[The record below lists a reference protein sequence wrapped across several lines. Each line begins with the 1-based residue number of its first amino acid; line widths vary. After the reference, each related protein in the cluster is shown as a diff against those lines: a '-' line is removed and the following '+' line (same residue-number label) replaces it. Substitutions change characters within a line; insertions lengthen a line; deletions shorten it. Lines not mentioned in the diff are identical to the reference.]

1 MLAYPDNTSP
11 TGASSARAGDSRS
24 IWIHSDPNQAM
35 PEGITRDASIESH
48 RLPGRFIH
56 LLC

>member
-1 MLAYPDNTSP
+1 MLAYPDNTSS
-11 TGASSARAGDSRS
+11 TGSKGRRLVIYLDTLRSR
-24 IWIHSDPNQAM
+24 QAT
-35 PEGITRDASIESH
+35 PEGITRDASIEPH

>member
-11 TGASSARAGDSRS
+11 TGSKGRRLVIYLDTLRS
-24 IWIHSDPNQAM
+24 YQAL
-35 PEGITRDASIESH
+35 PERIVREASIETH

-56 LLC
+56 